1 MKSVIEPHG
10 ADTVTIPIISD
21 FSRGSTSIITLV
33 KSGNVVTAIIG
44 ELKASSTV
52 GKVDDIGVIPIGF
65 RPINEPS
72 ILIANVNKRGTPESQ
87 EIVRINFL
95 PNGDLQYNNFLSS
108 TDNINPY
115 PTNSITYIASGA

>member
-21 FSRGSTSIITLV
+21 FSRGSTSIITLI
-33 KSGNVVTAIIG
+33 KSGNVVTAII
-44 ELKASSTV
+44 EALKASSTV

-65 RPINEPS
+65 RPIGEPS
-72 ILIANVNKRGTPESQ
+72 ILIANVNKRTTPESQ
-87 EIVRINFL
+87 ECIRISFL